1 MVLVLMMGRMAD
13 GGEGWCV
20 LSSVLRL
27 GQWLGV
33 TIVVCMFLVVSFVVI
48 VLVSVISAIVIVSVC
63 RVAGFVGM
71 VVTVMVVIWV
81 VGRAI
86 IVVLFA
92 FVVGFDVVGF
102 GCNVNSMVVVI
113 IYCSGCWCVFS
124 FDGTWKKGSGQKHKG
139 QFDVESIQFLEKG
152 NVVWFGSHRMVTGC
166 NDGVCRHDCIG
177 MGLMGAHNQGT
188 CQMNKKFKVLVKIVP
203 VLEEW
208 RVRC

>member
-20 LSSVLRL
+20 LLSVLRL

-33 TIVVCMFLVVSFVVI
+33 TIVVMGSVAFCMFLVVSFVVI

-124 FDGTWKKGSGQKHKG
+124 FDGTWKKSSRQKHKG
-139 QFDVESIQFLEKG
+139 QF
-152 NVVWFGSHRMVTGC
+152 
-166 NDGVCRHDCIG
+166 
-177 MGLMGAHNQGT
+177 
-188 CQMNKKFKVLVKIVP
+188 IV
-203 VLEEW
+203 
-208 RVRC
+208 